1 MKKNFFLNHLL
12 YFFVKSQLSFLDF
25 RNLTFFSQQNISATL
40 QGTENERKICKLTVC
55 DADYVMEVDKNFEP
69 EPKNKIKRGCRDSD
83 SDLVQPEAK
92 RKGPGGRPTELKPL
106 CKFSPTA
113 IKEKTD
119 KGFELLVK
127 EWSNVNSKTPI
138 PFDKYVAKLA
148 MRYYF
153 NTGENLDKEKGE
165 MFNKVVTLLE
175 F

>member
-1 MKKNFFLNHLL
+1 M
-12 YFFVKSQLSFLDF
+12 
-25 RNLTFFSQQNISATL
+25 
-40 QGTENERKICKLTVC
+40 
-55 DADYVMEVDKNFEP
+55 
-69 EPKNKIKRGCRDSD
+69 
-83 SDLVQPEAK
+83 
-92 RKGPGGRPTELKPL
+92 
-106 CKFSPTA
+106 
-113 IKEKTD
+113 
-119 KGFELLVK
+119 LVK

>member
-1 MKKNFFLNHLL
+1 M
-12 YFFVKSQLSFLDF
+12 
-25 RNLTFFSQQNISATL
+25 
-40 QGTENERKICKLTVC
+40 C

-69 EPKNKIKRGCRDSD
+69 EPKNKIKRGCPDSK

-119 KGFELLVK
+119 KGFELLKK
-127 EWSNVNSKTPI
+127 EWSDVNSKTPI

-148 MRYYF
+148 MRFYF
-153 NTGENLDKEKGE
+153 NTGENLDKQKGE